1 MLMNWNDA
9 MKQINTNL
17 IKVLSTC
24 LLFSLAVQCCA
35 ATTVSIADV
44 TADPEETVTVPLMV
58 NDMTNFGTGTIN
70 ITYDPSVVHVTNVT
84 DSSDSVIAAFNNDN
98 TAGFTA
104 ISASNT
110 VGTSGDIVFA
120 NVEFTAVKT
129 GSTPLNVDVVKL
141 YDRSFNE
148 IHATATV
155 DNGLFTS
162 GDVSTSPT
170 PTSTTQST
178 SSSGGSTTGSVS
190 ISTPTATQSAKDGAD
205 LASTSEPTSHNDE
218 GADEET
224 GTPGT
229 TLTTV
234 KSTPNSKKTPGFE
247 AIFAVIGLVILS
259 LILRRDTT

>member
-1 MLMNWNDA
+1 

-17 IKVLSTC
+17 TKVLSAC
-24 LLFSLAVQCCA
+24 LLLSLAVQCCA

-44 TADPEETVTVPLMV
+44 TADPGETVTVPILV
-58 NDMTNFGTGTIN
+58 NDMTDFGTGTIN
-70 ITYDPSVVHVTNVT
+70 ITYDPSVVHVTDVT
-84 DSSDSVIAAFNNDN
+84 GSSDSVIAAFNNDN

-110 VGTSGDIVFA
+110 VGASGDIVFA
-120 NVEFTAVKT
+120 NVEFTAVGT

-190 ISTPTATQSAKDGAD
+190 ISTPTPSPTPAATQSAKDGAD
-205 LASTSEPTSHNDE
+205 LALTSESTSHNDE
-218 GADEET
+218 GADE
-224 GTPGT
+224 GGDTPGT
-229 TLTTV
+229 TSPTV
-234 KSTPNSKKTPGFE
+234 KSTPTSKSTPGFE
-247 AIFAVIGLVILS
+247 AIFAVIGLVILF
-259 LILRRDTT
+259 LILRRDDT